1 MLQRALFLIAC
12 SYQTQYVDHP
22 EQFVIPSGYGYQL
35 VEKLATPSSLGAEG
49 FGYIMENHDS
59 IVIAFKGTSLKPF
72 DISIDMD
79 IYQTR
84 FPWIMGAGK
93 THRGFTFLYGLLR
106 KQIFSTLSNLAPTS
120 SEKTI
125 FLTGHSLGA
134 ALATLTAPDLIVN
147 GPYSRICVSQSGSPR
162 VGNPRFADAYN
173 SLVPQSIRIAN
184 IHDYIPLNP
193 ISEIPPPFTEETI
206 SYSHVHH
213 LFPISFQCNKKSTP
227 LDIPLGRN
235 HALKNYFNAVGL
247 QVPDFAMKMCE
258 QNPGFCPAISDDL
271 CSLSVAQK

>member
-12 SYQTQYVDHP
+12 SYQTQYVDRP

-35 VEKLATPSSLGAEG
+35 VEKLATPPSLGAEG
-49 FGYIMENHDS
+49 FGFIMENHDS
-59 IVIAFKGTSLKPF
+59 IVIAFKATSLKPF
-72 DISIDMD
+72 DLSIDMD

-93 THRGFTFLYGLLR
+93 THRGFTYLYGLLR
-106 KQIFSTLSNLAPTS
+106 KQIFSTLSNLVTTT

-134 ALATLTAPDLIVN
+134 ALATLAAPDLTVN
-147 GPYSRICVSQSGSPR
+147 GPYSRICVSHSGSPK
-162 VGNPRFADAYN
+162 VGDPRFADAYN
-173 SLVPQSIRIAN
+173 SLVPQSIRITN
-184 IHDYIPLNP
+184 LHDYIPLNP
-193 ISEIPPPFTEETI
+193 VSEIPPPFTEETI

-213 LFPISFQCNKKSTP
+213 LFPISFQCNKESTP
-227 LDIPLGRN
+227 LEIPLGRN
-235 HALKNYFNAVGL
+235 HALKNYFNAVRM
-247 QVPDFAMKMCE
+247 QVPDFALKMCE
-258 QNPGFCPAISDDL
+258 QNPGFCPTFSDDL